1 MNLNK
6 KITFGEKKILI
17 LIDQDY
23 EKDRRVLFFEK
34 LYSSLGFKVDLLDV
48 REKIKKR
55 YIVDFFRAL
64 IILLYFILNLF
75 KIFLVIRK
83 IIKNHKKE
91 FGEKSFQKKFS
102 FLKISI
108 KETLGTYLDG
118 VNAKNKFSYSDY
130 EIVHANDLQCL
141 IFAQG
146 LSLRGKVKLIYDSHE
161 LNIFRNRQKKS
172 KLRFFLNASAE
183 YLSTKNV
190 DLVLTV
196 SPPIVDFLRHAYD
209 LNKIE
214 MLENRFYSN
223 EKGVVGNNCKD
234 ANDKIAIIYIGVI
247 NHGRGLEKLS
257 QIFKKISDEIEVLI
271 FSFGD
276 KEKARNLMDD
286 FFLEKKKNFKIKFP
300 ETSDIKSEI
309 DSIKKKYNL
318 IFAWCY
324 IESVCLSYKMA
335 LPNKFFQYMDNSFP
349 VIVADNTYLGD
360 LVRREKVGIV
370 FPDTWKEDIEA
381 KELLSLMKKEGSEM
395 RENAFKY
402 SNKMEREPVDKK
414 IKEILKKN
422 KIIE

>member
-6 KITFGEKKILI
+6 EIIFGEKKVLI

-23 EKDRRVLFFEK
+23 EKDRRVLFFK
-34 LYSSLGFKVDLLDV
+34 NLYSSLGFKVDLLDV
-48 REKIKKR
+48 REKIKKQ
-55 YIVDFFRAL
+55 YIFNFFRIL
-64 IILLYFILNLF
+64 ITLFYFIFNF
-75 KIFLVIRK
+75 FEIFSVIHKILK
-83 IIKNHKKE
+83 IHEKE
-91 FGEKSFQKKFS
+91 FGESFIRKKFS

-108 KETLGTYLDG
+108 KETLGMYLDG
-118 VNAKNKFSYSDY
+118 VNAKNNFSYSDY

-183 YLSTKNV
+183 CLSTKNV

-209 LNKIE
+209 FKKIE

-223 EKGVVGNNCKD
+223 EKGVVSNNCKE
-234 ANDKIAIIYIGVI
+234 ANNKIAIIYIGVI

-257 QIFKKISDEIEVLI
+257 QIFRKISDEIDVFI

-276 KEKARNLMDD
+276 KEKARNLTDD
-286 FFLEKKKNFKIKFP
+286 FFLKKKKNLKIKFP
-300 ETSDIKSEI
+300 ETSDIKLEI

-324 IESVCLSYKMA
+324 IEPVCLSYKMA

-360 LVRREKVGIV
+360 LVRCEKVGIV
-370 FPDTWKEDIEA
+370 LPDAWKEDIEA
-381 KELLSLMKKEGSEM
+381 KELLSLMKKEGNAM
-395 RENAFKY
+395 RENAFEY
-402 SNKMEREPVDKK
+402 SKKMEKEPIDKK
-414 IKEILKKN
+414 IKEIFKKN